1 MSDTRWTEPII
12 NPSLAPDAAHAEDDE
27 ETAQAVIQAYVA
39 AAAGLER
46 NRAFD
51 AALRAY
57 RRRHPRVAESTA
69 RRRVAEVLCFA
80 STNPAGDPA

>member
-1 MSDTRWTEPII
+1 MSDIIWTEPNI
-12 NPSLAPDAAHAEDDE
+12 NQSATNPARPEDDE
-27 ETAQAVIQAYVA
+27 ETAKAVLEAYVA
-39 AAAGLER
+39 AATGFDR

-57 RRRHPRVAESTA
+57 QRLHPRVAEATA

-80 STNPAGDPA
+80 STNPAG